1 MVVKVFETHSK
12 YYKRHCQRID
22 CIPLITF
29 GIPLKNTEFLNQ
41 IYPLNVGFTPF
52 LNKKKIGYQVN
63 QGITE
68 SGGSTVY
75 IWNRVADFFQSLS

>member
-12 YYKRHCQRID
+12 YYKGHFQWVD

-29 GIPLKNTEFLNQ
+29 GIPLKNTEFLKQ
-41 IYPLNVGFTPF
+41 IYPLNVEFTPF
-52 LNKKKIGYQVN
+52 VNKKIGYQVN

-68 SGGSTVY
+68 SGGSSVY
-75 IWNRVADFFQSLS
+75 GAFL